1 MNALLLFALTSLIF
15 ASIQGSPEDALLKMS
30 QNSNCIKDVIDQ
42 FIKK

>member
-1 MNALLLFALTSLIF
+1 MNALLFFAIISLIF
-15 ASIQGSPEDALLKMS
+15 ANMQGSAEDTLLKIS